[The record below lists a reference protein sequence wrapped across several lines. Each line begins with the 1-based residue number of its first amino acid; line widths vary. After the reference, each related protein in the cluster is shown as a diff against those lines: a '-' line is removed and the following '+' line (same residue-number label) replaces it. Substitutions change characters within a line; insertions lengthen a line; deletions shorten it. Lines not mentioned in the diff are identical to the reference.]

1 MLIGYLLNRLQKN
14 RKGIALDYLGWMI
27 IAAVVLFLVVVAFIM
42 IKGKQEGGYAFIK
55 DLLRWG

>member
-14 RKGIALDYLGWMI
+14 RKGIAMNYLGWLI
-27 IAAVVLFLVVVAFIM
+27 IALVVLVLVVVAFIM
-42 IKGKQEGGYAFIK
+42 IKGKQEGGLVFIK